1 MNPILSRALPRAQS
15 SAAPRLPSICLRRI
29 SYAPNPQ
36 GRPSNPNLKNKIPP
50 SKRPLARPPVGPP
63 TISEEALKE
72 CKWVMRRTSFAQLPV
87 YKKWRAGDT
96 KQEIQ
101 IKKVTGDKGLLVEEL
116 KEKLGVPAD
125 KIKINPTTGMIVLT
139 GPYFDKARD
148 FFIEKGF

>member
-1 MNPILSRALPRAQS
+1 
-15 SAAPRLPSICLRRI
+15 
-29 SYAPNPQ
+29 
-36 GRPSNPNLKNKIPP
+36 
-50 SKRPLARPPVGPP
+50 
-63 TISEEALKE
+63 
-72 CKWVMRRTSFAQLPV
+72 MRRTSFAQLPV

-139 GPYFDKARD
+139 VRNLVPSTCATQLTHAGAILRQGTG
-148 FFIEKGF
+148 FFHREGLLDLGVNHV